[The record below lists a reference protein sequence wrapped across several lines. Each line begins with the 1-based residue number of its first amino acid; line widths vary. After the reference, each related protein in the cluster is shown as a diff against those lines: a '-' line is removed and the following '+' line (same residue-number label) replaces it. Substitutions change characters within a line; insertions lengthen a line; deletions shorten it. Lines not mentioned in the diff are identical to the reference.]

1 MNVDGGN
8 VAVNRTS
15 WRMKSTSSIASE
27 TECSV
32 RLNGSQRDNPR
43 GRGIDDGGD
52 FRLGGL
58 TLGVHKVCM
67 PMMIRQEPKIV
78 SPWVGNKVS
87 VDERHQP
94 ADLRALE
101 NDLTHLPLWSGIT
114 IATTI

>member
-1 MNVDGGN
+1 M
-8 VAVNRTS
+8 
-15 WRMKSTSSIASE
+15 
-27 TECSV
+27 
-32 RLNGSQRDNPR
+32 

-52 FRLGGL
+52 FRWGGS
-58 TLGVHKVCM
+58 TLGAHEVWM
-67 PMMIRQEPKIV
+67 PMIIWHEPEIV

-87 VDERHQP
+87 VDKRHQP